1 MFRPADSLL
10 GGTPFDDLQLKVYL
24 GMIEGAYLRGLEVV
38 PFIDSRVITTGKSW
52 QLPMYGYSDSG
63 KHHVVGESILLDS
76 NYRQQIPFMEKLM
89 YVDQPYVINTFIPDW
104 EEMQTHY
111 ETRSVLMQGFG
122 ERHARHSDYLACRAL
137 IKAARSAAN
146 IPVAGSVT
154 SEMATVGGS
163 SNGTGAAG
171 QAAPAACDNAS
182 MLTDGD
188 VLVAALFAAA
198 QRLDEQD
205 APTEGRIALL
215 RPSQYY
221 ALVTNRQ
228 LLDRDVV
235 RDNGDF
241 ADGTVFKCANI
252 RLVKSNAIATAAVNQ
267 AAAATGEI
275 VSYTGDFTDN
285 AGIVFHRDAALRLIR
300 QSMEVNAWE
309 EKERFGWVLSTRRID
324 GYNVKRPEAAV
335 ELTV

>member
-10 GGTPFDDLQLKVYL
+10 GGTPFDDLQLKVWL
-24 GMIEGAYLRGLEVV
+24 GQVSGAFMRGQEVV
-38 PFIDSRVITTGKSW
+38 PFIDSRTIETGKSW

-63 KHHVVGESILLDS
+63 KHHVVGESIVEDTG
-76 NYRQQIPFMEKLM
+76 YRQVIPFMEKLM
-89 YVDQPYVINTFIPDW
+89 YVDKPYTINTFVPDW

-111 ETRSVLMQGFG
+111 ETRSILMQGFG
-122 ERHARHSDYLACRAL
+122 ERHARRADLLACLTL

-171 QAAPAACDNAS
+171 QTAPAACDDAG

-188 VLVAALFAAA
+188 KIVAALFAAA

-205 APTEGRIALL
+205 VPNEGRIALL

-235 RDNGDF
+235 RENGDF

-252 RLVKSNAIATAAVNQ
+252 RLVKSNAIQ
-267 AAAATGEI
+267 AARQNYTGATGEI
-275 VSYTGDFTDN
+275 VSYVVDARDN
-285 AGIVFHRDAALRLIR
+285 AGVVFHRDAALRLIR
-300 QSMEVNAWE
+300 KNMEINTWE
-309 EKERFGWVLSTRRID
+309 DKERFGYVISTRRID
-324 GYNVKRPEAAV
+324 GFNVKKPECVV
-335 ELTV
+335 ELTT